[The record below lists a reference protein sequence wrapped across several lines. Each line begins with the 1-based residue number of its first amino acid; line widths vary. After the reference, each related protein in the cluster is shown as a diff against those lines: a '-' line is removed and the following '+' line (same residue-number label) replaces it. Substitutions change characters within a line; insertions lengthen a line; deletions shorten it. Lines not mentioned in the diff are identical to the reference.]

1 MKILPFL
8 MLILCSHFVLANE
21 PCSLADIKLTEDSPQ
36 AERLFYTGTCH
47 YRNEQYEK
55 SVALWKE
62 LSLLDDIPDEYV
74 ELQISAL
81 SNLGYML
88 FFGYGVKEN
97 KTEAIDYWNRAVA
110 LGHTEAEYHLCH
122 AIADHFADLGK
133 MVELGSGTSVRLM
146 M

>member
-8 MLILCSHFVLANE
+8 ILTLCSHFALANE

-36 AERLFYTGTCH
+36 AEKLFYTGTCH

-55 SVALWKE
+55 SVVLWKE

-88 FFGYGVKEN
+88 FFWLRG
-97 KTEAIDYWNRAVA
+97 
-110 LGHTEAEYHLCH
+110 
-122 AIADHFADLGK
+122 
-133 MVELGSGTSVRLM
+133 
-146 M
+146 